1 MNELGVDQAINLK
14 IKSIIEQIENLG
26 DEDRLQIF
34 DKFGSATSDANK
46 KSGPLQFFTQED
58 VDLANQMAKFN
69 ENLKTESYLNK
80 LEGNDPNKLGVAGFQ
95 KRDIAGRDKDRLLTG
110 GALIGDMLT
119 RMALINKL

>member
-26 DEDRLQIF
+26 DEDRLKVF
-34 DKFGSATSDANK
+34 DNFGSATSDTNK
-46 KSGPLQFFTQED
+46 KIGSLGITQGD
-58 VDLANQMAKFN
+58 IDLANQMAKFN
-69 ENLKTESYLNK
+69 ENLKTESYLRK